1 MCKWIFGHF
10 VAGAILALVDYVLPE
25 HGFNYLAVYLFLVLG
40 LLIVF
45 LFFGLVEIILSNEG
59 LNYPQGKNVDL
70 LVQKNPHRIVMRT
83 RQPR

>member
-59 LNYPQGKNVDL
+59 LNYPQGKNVNL
-70 LVQKNPHRIVMRT
+70 WVQKNPHRIVMRT

>member
-10 VAGAILALVDYVLPE
+10 FAGAILALVDYVLPE
-25 HGFNYLAVYLFLVLG
+25 HGFTDLAVYLFLVLG